1 MVQAGRAQEEAIS
14 YTGTQK
20 RSPLTHV
27 SKGEQASAGGGEGNS
42 DRGITSEGNEPPV
55 WGTAG
60 KLSCGQRR
68 GNMLSLFRIWCGPY
82 VLHYSPDFF
91 CFAQGHGTESQSQ
104 MENVLQFSA
113 ATPEMAT
120 RERFSAS

>member
-42 DRGITSEGNEPPV
+42 DRGITSEGNAPPV

-68 GNMLSLFRIWCGPY
+68 GNMLSFTCYSQITE
-82 VLHYSPDFF
+82 LH
-91 CFAQGHGTESQSQ
+91 
-104 MENVLQFSA
+104 NVDLLVYPCD
-113 ATPEMAT
+113 T
-120 RERFSAS
+120 